1 MNGNPSSVVVI
12 GLWSFSPLTSAFKGS
27 STVGK
32 TPPYL
37 IRIFPEPKFDE
48 TSSILR
54 PFDLSPVSDVSTA
67 PRLTLFSSKF
77 NFFDASEVT
86 LSDLYVSPRLR
97 GSLVT
102 PPIHFSRSRFESEE
116 TGKAESFNFGTIGC
130 WFTDDVI
137 GLFFRS
143 RFAALEPHSSLDT
156 LTIDSLGLP
165 SMWSSSLESLISLH
179 LTGSDTD
186 DVVIDVDE
194 MDPVFKLT
202 SEVVILIF
210 FTVPKPV
217 LEAELKVVV
226 DDSVVGVE
234 HGRVG
239 DRLDKGES
247 ALELEREL
255 SEESFEEVGLILS
268 LFSPSMRKC

>member
-1 MNGNPSSVVVI
+1 
-12 GLWSFSPLTSAFKGS
+12 
-27 STVGK
+27 
-32 TPPYL
+32 
-37 IRIFPEPKFDE
+37 
-48 TSSILR
+48 
-54 PFDLSPVSDVSTA
+54 
-67 PRLTLFSSKF
+67 
-77 NFFDASEVT
+77 
-86 LSDLYVSPRLR
+86 
-97 GSLVT
+97 
-102 PPIHFSRSRFESEE
+102 
-116 TGKAESFNFGTIGC
+116 
-130 WFTDDVI
+130 
-137 GLFFRS
+137 
-143 RFAALEPHSSLDT
+143 
-156 LTIDSLGLP
+156 
-165 SMWSSSLESLISLH
+165 
-179 LTGSDTD
+179 
-186 DVVIDVDE
+186 

-217 LEAELKVVV
+217 LEAELKVVVVV

>member
-1 MNGNPSSVVVI
+1 
-12 GLWSFSPLTSAFKGS
+12 
-27 STVGK
+27 
-32 TPPYL
+32 
-37 IRIFPEPKFDE
+37 
-48 TSSILR
+48 
-54 PFDLSPVSDVSTA
+54 
-67 PRLTLFSSKF
+67 
-77 NFFDASEVT
+77 
-86 LSDLYVSPRLR
+86 
-97 GSLVT
+97 
-102 PPIHFSRSRFESEE
+102 
-116 TGKAESFNFGTIGC
+116 
-130 WFTDDVI
+130 
-137 GLFFRS
+137 
-143 RFAALEPHSSLDT
+143 
-156 LTIDSLGLP
+156 
-165 SMWSSSLESLISLH
+165 
-179 LTGSDTD
+179 
-186 DVVIDVDE
+186 